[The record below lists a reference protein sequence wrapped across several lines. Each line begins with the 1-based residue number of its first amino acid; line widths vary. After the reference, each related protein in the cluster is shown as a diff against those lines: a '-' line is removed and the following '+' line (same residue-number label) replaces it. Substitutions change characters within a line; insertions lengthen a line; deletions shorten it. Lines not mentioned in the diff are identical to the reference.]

1 MIEARAERPGDSP
14 LSRRGVLTGASVL
27 TVLGLLLT
35 YVQYM
40 FAENGRTGP
49 GTCSE
54 VSAMASWAYVPAA
67 WHGLLAWVPSVMLCQ
82 DIENERFYAHTF
94 SSTVVLGLVLL
105 MWAAVVVW
113 LLRRKLRE
121 SQRVI
126 T

>member
-1 MIEARAERPGDSP
+1 M
-14 LSRRGVLTGASVL
+14 SRRGVLTGSSVL

-40 FAENGRTGP
+40 VAEKGRTGP

-54 VSAMASWAYVPAA
+54 VSALVSWADVPDA
-67 WHGLLAWVPSVMLCQ
+67 WHGFLMRVPSVMLCQ
-82 DIENERFYAHTF
+82 DIDDERFYAHTF